1 MCGIIGYIGKN
12 DATKKIINTL
22 ERLEYRGYDSA
33 GIAYY
38 DGNITI
44 EKAVGKINNL
54 KVKIRDNEANM
65 GIGHT
70 RWATHGGVTENNAHP
85 FCQGKFTIVHNGIIE
100 NYGIIKNNL
109 VKKGY
114 TFNSETD
121 SEVIAALL
129 DDTYKDNGNTLDTI
143 FRVSNI
149 LEGSYAVLIINSDE
163 LDKIYCIRKDSPLI
177 IGIGDDENFIVSD
190 MSAVKNYTD
199 RYYLLDNYDIGVVT
213 KDDVKIYNN
222 NKLVNKSVYTF
233 DYKTD
238 EYDKQGFSHYM
249 LKEINEEEQLF
260 RINMLDNLDSIPS
273 IKEYDKIYIVG
284 CGSAYYAG
292 LVGAYFIEKYADKE
306 VITCLA
312 SEFRYKKLFLKE
324 NDLVI
329 FISQSGETADT
340 LASLRI
346 ARDLGAKTLA
356 IVNALG
362 SSIARE
368 AHETIY
374 TNCGIEVAVATTKVY
389 AMQVYILGLLAIKNS
404 NEDYQKLLPYYKNL
418 SKQIH
423 DIIKGEQYLEV
434 ANQIY
439 DKDNIFFLGRN
450 IDYAISL
457 EGSLKL
463 KEISYIHSEAY
474 PAGELKHGTISLI
487 SDNTIVISIIT
498 NDNIKNKTISNI
510 KEVVARGAYSIII
523 ARDDLE
529 IDKDTYDILIKIP
542 KSIPLLDPILTVVM
556 LQLIS
561 YHVAKLRKTDIDK
574 PRNLAKSVTVE

>member
-199 RYYLLDNYDIGVVT
+199 RYYLLDNYDIGIVT
-213 KDDVKIYNN
+213 KDDIKIYNN

-260 RINMLDNLDSIPS
+260 RTNMLDNLDSIPS

-292 LVGAYFIEKYADKE
+292 IVGAYFIEKYADKE
-306 VITCLA
+306 VITCFA

-487 SDNTIVISIIT
+487 SNNTIVISIIT
-498 NDNIKNKTISNI
+498 DDSIKNKTISNI

>member
-54 KVKIRDNEANM
+54 KEKIRDNEANM

-109 VKKGY
+109 IKKGY
-114 TFNSETD
+114 VFNSETD

-129 DDTYKDNGNTLDTI
+129 DDIYKDNRNTLDTI

-260 RINMLDNLDSIPS
+260 RTNMLDNLDSIPS

-389 AMQVYILGLLAIKNS
+389 AMQVYILGLLAIKNN

>member
-1 MCGIIGYIGKN
+1 MCGIIGYIGKS

-54 KVKIRDNEANM
+54 KGKIRDNEANM

-109 VKKGY
+109 IKKGY
-114 TFNSETD
+114 VFNSETD

-129 DDTYKDNGNTLDTI
+129 DDMYKDNGNTLDTI

-260 RINMLDNLDSIPS
+260 RTNMLDNLDSIPS

>member
-100 NYGIIKNNL
+100 NYGIIKNDL

-129 DDTYKDNGNTLDTI
+129 DDIYKDNGNTLDTI

-260 RINMLDNLDSIPS
+260 RTNMLDTLDSIPS

-498 NDNIKNKTISNI
+498 DDNIKNKTISNI

>member
-129 DDTYKDNGNTLDTI
+129 DDIYKDNGNTLDTI

-199 RYYLLDNYDIGVVT
+199 RYYLLDNYDIGIVT
-213 KDDVKIYNN
+213 KDDIKIYNN

-260 RINMLDNLDSIPS
+260 RTNMLDTLDSIPS

-487 SDNTIVISIIT
+487 SNNTIVISIIT
-498 NDNIKNKTISNI
+498 DDSIKNKTISNI

>member
-199 RYYLLDNYDIGVVT
+199 RYYLLDNYDIGIVT
-213 KDDVKIYNN
+213 KDDIKIYNN

-260 RINMLDNLDSIPS
+260 RTNMLDTLDSIPS

-498 NDNIKNKTISNI
+498 DDNIKNKTVSNI

>member
-100 NYGIIKNNL
+100 NYGIIKNDL

-129 DDTYKDNGNTLDTI
+129 DDIYKDNGNTLDTI

-260 RINMLDNLDSIPS
+260 RTNMLDTLDSIPS

-487 SDNTIVISIIT
+487 SNNTIVISIIT
-498 NDNIKNKTISNI
+498 DDSIKNKTISNI

>member
-54 KVKIRDNEANM
+54 KGKIRDNEANM

-100 NYGIIKNNL
+100 NYGIIKNNPI
-109 VKKGY
+109 KKGY
-114 TFNSETD
+114 VFNSETD

-129 DDTYKDNGNTLDTI
+129 DDMYKDNGNTLDTI

-260 RINMLDNLDSIPS
+260 RTNMLDNLDSIPS

-404 NEDYQKLLPYYKNL
+404 NEDYQELLPYYKNL

>member
-100 NYGIIKNNL
+100 NYGIIKNDL
-109 VKKGY
+109 IKKGY
-114 TFNSETD
+114 AFNSETD

-129 DDTYKDNGNTLDTI
+129 DDIYKDNGNTLDTI

-199 RYYLLDNYDIGVVT
+199 RYYLLDNYDIGIVT

-222 NKLVNKSVYTF
+222 NKLLNKSVYTF

-260 RINMLDNLDSIPS
+260 RTNMLDTLDSIPS

-487 SDNTIVISIIT
+487 SNNTIVISIIT
-498 NDNIKNKTISNI
+498 DDSIKNKTISNI

-542 KSIPLLDPILTVVM
+542 KSIPLLDSILTVVM

>member
-54 KVKIRDNEANM
+54 KGKIRDNEANM

-109 VKKGY
+109 IKKGY
-114 TFNSETD
+114 VFNSETD

-129 DDTYKDNGNTLDTI
+129 DDIYKDNGNTLDTI

-149 LEGSYAVLIINSDE
+149 LEGSYAILIINSDE

-222 NKLVNKSVYTF
+222 NKLVNKGVYTF

-238 EYDKQGFSHYM
+238 EYDKLGFSHYM

-260 RINMLDNLDSIPS
+260 RTNMLDNLDIIPS

>member
-114 TFNSETD
+114 AFNSETD

-129 DDTYKDNGNTLDTI
+129 DDIYKDNGNTLDTI

-199 RYYLLDNYDIGVVT
+199 RYYLLDNYDIGIVT

-260 RINMLDNLDSIPS
+260 RTNMLDTLDSIPS

-487 SDNTIVISIIT
+487 SNNTIVISIIT
-498 NDNIKNKTISNI
+498 DDSIKNKTISNI

>member
-100 NYGIIKNNL
+100 NYGIIKNDL
-109 VKKGY
+109 IKKGY
-114 TFNSETD
+114 AFNSETD

-129 DDTYKDNGNTLDTI
+129 DDIYKDNGNTLDTI

-199 RYYLLDNYDIGVVT
+199 RYYLLDNYDIGIVT

-260 RINMLDNLDSIPS
+260 RTNMLDNLDSIPS

-487 SDNTIVISIIT
+487 SNNTIVISIIT
-498 NDNIKNKTISNI
+498 DDSIKNKTISNI

>member
-260 RINMLDNLDSIPS
+260 RTNMLDNLDSIPS

-487 SDNTIVISIIT
+487 SNNTIVISIIT
-498 NDNIKNKTISNI
+498 DDSIKNKTISNI

>member
-54 KVKIRDNEANM
+54 KEKIRDNEANM

-109 VKKGY
+109 IKKGY
-114 TFNSETD
+114 VFNSETD

-129 DDTYKDNGNTLDTI
+129 DDMYKDNGNTLDTI

-260 RINMLDNLDSIPS
+260 RTNMLDNLDSIPS

-389 AMQVYILGLLAIKNS
+389 AMQVYILGLLAIKNN

>member
-100 NYGIIKNNL
+100 NYGIIKNDL
-109 VKKGY
+109 IKKGY
-114 TFNSETD
+114 AFNSETD

-129 DDTYKDNGNTLDTI
+129 DDIYKDNGNTLDTI

-260 RINMLDNLDSIPS
+260 RTNMLDNLDSIPS

-404 NEDYQKLLPYYKNL
+404 NEDYQELLAYYKNL

-498 NDNIKNKTISNI
+498 DDNIKNKTISNI

>member
-100 NYGIIKNNL
+100 NYGIIKNDL
-109 VKKGY
+109 IKKGY
-114 TFNSETD
+114 AFNSETD

-129 DDTYKDNGNTLDTI
+129 DDIYKDNGNTLDTI
-143 FRVSNI
+143 FRVSKI

-260 RINMLDNLDSIPS
+260 RTNMLDNLDSIPS

-487 SDNTIVISIIT
+487 SNNTIVISIIT
-498 NDNIKNKTISNI
+498 DDSIKNKTISNI

>member
-114 TFNSETD
+114 AFNSETD

-129 DDTYKDNGNTLDTI
+129 DDIYKDNGNTLDTI

-199 RYYLLDNYDIGVVT
+199 RYYLLDNYDIGIVT

-222 NKLVNKSVYTF
+222 NKLLNKSVYTF

-260 RINMLDNLDSIPS
+260 RTNMLDNLDSIPS

>member
-100 NYGIIKNNL
+100 NYGIIKNDL
-109 VKKGY
+109 IKKGY
-114 TFNSETD
+114 AFNSETD

-129 DDTYKDNGNTLDTI
+129 DDIYKDNGNTLDTI

-260 RINMLDNLDSIPS
+260 RTNMLDNLDSIPS

-487 SDNTIVISIIT
+487 SNNTIVISIIT
-498 NDNIKNKTISNI
+498 DDSIKNKTISNI

-561 YHVAKLRKTDIDK
+561 YYVAKLRKTDIDK

>member
-199 RYYLLDNYDIGVVT
+199 RYYLLDNYDIGIVT
-213 KDDVKIYNN
+213 KDDIKIYNN

-260 RINMLDNLDSIPS
+260 RTNMLDTLDSIPS

-487 SDNTIVISIIT
+487 SNNTIVISIIT
-498 NDNIKNKTISNI
+498 DDSIKNKTISNI

>member
-100 NYGIIKNNL
+100 NYGIIKNDL
-109 VKKGY
+109 IKKGY
-114 TFNSETD
+114 AFNSETD

-129 DDTYKDNGNTLDTI
+129 DDIYKDNGNTLDTI

-213 KDDVKIYNN
+213 KGDVKIYNN

-260 RINMLDNLDSIPS
+260 RTNMLDTLDSIPS

-498 NDNIKNKTISNI
+498 DDNIKNKTISNI

>member
-100 NYGIIKNNL
+100 NYGIIKNDL
-109 VKKGY
+109 IKKGY
-114 TFNSETD
+114 AFNSETD

-129 DDTYKDNGNTLDTI
+129 DDIYKDNGNTLDTI

-260 RINMLDNLDSIPS
+260 RTNMLDNLDSIPS

-498 NDNIKNKTISNI
+498 DDNIKNKTISNI

>member
-100 NYGIIKNNL
+100 NYGIIKNDL
-109 VKKGY
+109 IKKGY
-114 TFNSETD
+114 AFNSETD

-129 DDTYKDNGNTLDTI
+129 DDIYKDNGNTLDTI

-233 DYKTD
+233 DYETD

-260 RINMLDNLDSIPS
+260 RTNMLDTLDSIPS

-292 LVGAYFIEKYADKE
+292 LVGAYFIEKYVDKE

>member
-54 KVKIRDNEANM
+54 KGKIRYNEANM

-109 VKKGY
+109 IKKGY
-114 TFNSETD
+114 VFNSETD

-129 DDTYKDNGNTLDTI
+129 DDIYKDNGNTLDTI

-260 RINMLDNLDSIPS
+260 RTNMLDNLDSIPS

-389 AMQVYILGLLAIKNS
+389 AMQVYILGLLAIKNN

>member
-129 DDTYKDNGNTLDTI
+129 DDIYKDNGNTLDTI

-199 RYYLLDNYDIGVVT
+199 RYYLLDNYDIGIVT

-222 NKLVNKSVYTF
+222 NKLLNKSVYTF

-260 RINMLDNLDSIPS
+260 RTNMLDNLDSIPS

-487 SDNTIVISIIT
+487 SNNTIVISIIT
-498 NDNIKNKTISNI
+498 DDSIKNKTISNI

>member
-1 MCGIIGYIGKN
+1 MCGIIGYIGKS

-54 KVKIRDNEANM
+54 KGKIRDNEANM

-109 VKKGY
+109 IKKGY
-114 TFNSETD
+114 VFNSETD

-129 DDTYKDNGNTLDTI
+129 DDMYKDNGNTLDTI

-238 EYDKQGFSHYM
+238 EYDKQGFSH
-249 LKEINEEEQLF
+249 
-260 RINMLDNLDSIPS
+260 
-273 IKEYDKIYIVG
+273 
-284 CGSAYYAG
+284 
-292 LVGAYFIEKYADKE
+292 
-306 VITCLA
+306 
-312 SEFRYKKLFLKE
+312 
-324 NDLVI
+324 
-329 FISQSGETADT
+329 
-340 LASLRI
+340 
-346 ARDLGAKTLA
+346 
-356 IVNALG
+356 
-362 SSIARE
+362 
-368 AHETIY
+368 
-374 TNCGIEVAVATTKVY
+374 
-389 AMQVYILGLLAIKNS
+389 
-404 NEDYQKLLPYYKNL
+404 
-418 SKQIH
+418 
-423 DIIKGEQYLEV
+423 
-434 ANQIY
+434 
-439 DKDNIFFLGRN
+439 
-450 IDYAISL
+450 
-457 EGSLKL
+457 
-463 KEISYIHSEAY
+463 
-474 PAGELKHGTISLI
+474 
-487 SDNTIVISIIT
+487 
-498 NDNIKNKTISNI
+498 
-510 KEVVARGAYSIII
+510 
-523 ARDDLE
+523 
-529 IDKDTYDILIKIP
+529 
-542 KSIPLLDPILTVVM
+542 
-556 LQLIS
+556 
-561 YHVAKLRKTDIDK
+561 
-574 PRNLAKSVTVE
+574 

>member
-54 KVKIRDNEANM
+54 KEKIRDNEANM

-109 VKKGY
+109 IKKGY
-114 TFNSETD
+114 VFNSETD

-129 DDTYKDNGNTLDTI
+129 DDMYKDNGNTLDTI

-260 RINMLDNLDSIPS
+260 RTNMLDNLDSIPS

-389 AMQVYILGLLAIKNS
+389 AMQVYILGLLAIKNN

-450 IDYAISL
+450 IDYTISL

>member
-100 NYGIIKNNL
+100 NYGIIKNDL
-109 VKKGY
+109 IKKGY
-114 TFNSETD
+114 AFNSETD

-129 DDTYKDNGNTLDTI
+129 DDIYKDNGNTLDTI

-222 NKLVNKSVYTF
+222 NKLLNKSVYTF

-260 RINMLDNLDSIPS
+260 RTNMLDNLDSIPS

-498 NDNIKNKTISNI
+498 DDNIKNKTVSNI

>member
-54 KVKIRDNEANM
+54 KGKIRDNEANM

-109 VKKGY
+109 IKKGY
-114 TFNSETD
+114 VFNSETD

-129 DDTYKDNGNTLDTI
+129 DDMYKDNGNTLDTI

-260 RINMLDNLDSIPS
+260 RTNMLDNLDSIPS

-312 SEFRYKKLFLKE
+312 SVFRYKKLFLKE

>member
-54 KVKIRDNEANM
+54 KGKIRDNEANM

-109 VKKGY
+109 IKKGY
-114 TFNSETD
+114 VFNSETD

-129 DDTYKDNGNTLDTI
+129 DDMYKDNGNTLDTI

-498 NDNIKNKTISNI
+498 DDSIKNKTISNI

>member
-100 NYGIIKNNL
+100 NYGIIKNDL
-109 VKKGY
+109 IKKGY
-114 TFNSETD
+114 VFNSETD

-129 DDTYKDNGNTLDTI
+129 DDIYKDNGNTLDTI

-260 RINMLDNLDSIPS
+260 RTNMLDTLDSIPS

-284 CGSAYYAG
+284 CGSAYYVG

-487 SDNTIVISIIT
+487 SNNTIVISIIT
-498 NDNIKNKTISNI
+498 DDNIKNKTVSNI

>member
-54 KVKIRDNEANM
+54 KGKIRDNEANM

-109 VKKGY
+109 IKKGY
-114 TFNSETD
+114 VFNSETD

-129 DDTYKDNGNTLDTI
+129 DDMYKDNGNTLDTI

-529 IDKDTYDILIKIP
+529 INKDTYDILIKIP

>member
-54 KVKIRDNEANM
+54 KGKIRDNEANM

-109 VKKGY
+109 IKKGY
-114 TFNSETD
+114 VFNSETD

-129 DDTYKDNGNTLDTI
+129 DDMYKDNGNTLDTI

-260 RINMLDNLDSIPS
+260 RTNMLDNLDSIPS

-389 AMQVYILGLLAIKNS
+389 AMQVYILGLLAIKNN

>member
-1 MCGIIGYIGKN
+1 MCGIIGYIGKS

-54 KVKIRDNEANM
+54 KGKIRDNEANM

-109 VKKGY
+109 IKKGY
-114 TFNSETD
+114 VFNSETD

-129 DDTYKDNGNTLDTI
+129 DDMYKDNGNTLDTI

-260 RINMLDNLDSIPS
+260 RTNMLDNLDSIPS

-389 AMQVYILGLLAIKNS
+389 AMQVYILGLLAIKNN

>member
-54 KVKIRDNEANM
+54 KGKIRDNEANM

-109 VKKGY
+109 IKKGY
-114 TFNSETD
+114 VFNSETD

-129 DDTYKDNGNTLDTI
+129 DDMYKDNGNTLDTI

>member
-70 RWATHGGVTENNAHP
+70 RWATHGGVAENNAHP

-114 TFNSETD
+114 AFNSETD

-129 DDTYKDNGNTLDTI
+129 DDIYKDNGNTLDTI

-260 RINMLDNLDSIPS
+260 RTNMLDTLDSISS

-487 SDNTIVISIIT
+487 SNNTIVISIIT
-498 NDNIKNKTISNI
+498 DDSIKNKTISNI

>member
-100 NYGIIKNNL
+100 NYGIIKNDL
-109 VKKGY
+109 IKKGY
-114 TFNSETD
+114 AFNSETD

-260 RINMLDNLDSIPS
+260 RTNMLDNLDSIPS

-487 SDNTIVISIIT
+487 SNNTIVISIIT
-498 NDNIKNKTISNI
+498 DDSIKNKTISNI

>member
-129 DDTYKDNGNTLDTI
+129 DDIYKDNGNTLDTI

-199 RYYLLDNYDIGVVT
+199 RYYLLDNYDIGIVT
-213 KDDVKIYNN
+213 KDDIKIYNN

-260 RINMLDNLDSIPS
+260 RTNMLDTLDSIPS

>member
-54 KVKIRDNEANM
+54 KGKIRYNEANM

-109 VKKGY
+109 IKKGY
-114 TFNSETD
+114 VFNSETD

-129 DDTYKDNGNTLDTI
+129 DDIYKDNGNTLDTI

-260 RINMLDNLDSIPS
+260 RTNMLDNLDSIPS

-368 AHETIY
+368 AHEIIY

-389 AMQVYILGLLAIKNS
+389 AMQVYILGLLAIKNN

>member
-100 NYGIIKNNL
+100 NYGIIKNDL
-109 VKKGY
+109 IKKGY
-114 TFNSETD
+114 AFNSETD

-129 DDTYKDNGNTLDTI
+129 DDIYKDNGNTLDTI

-199 RYYLLDNYDIGVVT
+199 RYYLLDNYDIGIVT
-213 KDDVKIYNN
+213 KDDIKIYNN

-260 RINMLDNLDSIPS
+260 RTNMLDNLDSIPS

-498 NDNIKNKTISNI
+498 DDNIKNKTISNI